1 MIYAQNKL
9 LNISK
14 QPVIPGWAKELCYR
28 TLNKGV
34 SWHDS
39 RHNASEVDKYYY
51 RMSLVSSK

>member
-1 MIYAQNKL
+1 MIYTQNKL

-34 SWHDS
+34 LGD
-39 RHNASEVDKYYY
+39 DDI
-51 RMSLVSSK
+51 